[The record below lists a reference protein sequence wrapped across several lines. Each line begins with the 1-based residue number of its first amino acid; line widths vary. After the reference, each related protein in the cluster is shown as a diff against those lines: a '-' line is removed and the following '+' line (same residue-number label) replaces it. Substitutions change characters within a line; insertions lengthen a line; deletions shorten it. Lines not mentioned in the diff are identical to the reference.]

1 MAAVKKTLSFICY
14 LTVLALCA
22 TAAVIIDVL

>member
-1 MAAVKKTLSFICY
+1 MAAVKKTLSFIGY
-14 LTVLALCA
+14 LIVLALCA